1 MDCSLS
7 GFSTHGILQARI
19 LEWVTTSFS
28 RGSVWPRDWTQ
39 VSCIGRQILYHW
51 ATWEIQLVMQIEI
64 TRSEHLRSVHM
75 AKMKK
80 DWQMKCWWKCGATG
94 TFVRCLYEL
103 PTAAQQ
109 YDHKYSS
116 WQWHMLTSH
125 SFSRIEVYLRLGWVL
140 CKVPI
145 KMPTGAVVSHE
156 AWAGQDLC
164 PSSSACWQWRTFSS
178 SWVPEPGV
186 TFPAACG
193 LEAAREV
200 TESRPSHHLS
210 HFLLG
215 RSKSHM
221 PPTLKGR
228 GHTKA

>member
-19 LEWVTTSFS
+19 LEWVTISFS

-145 KMPTGAVVSHE
+145 KMPTGLWSHMRLE
-156 AWAGQDLC
+156 QGRICVQAHLLAGNEEHSVLHGC
-164 PSSSACWQWRTFSS
+164 LNR
-178 SWVPEPGV
+178 G
-186 TFPAACG
+186 
-193 LEAAREV
+193 
-200 TESRPSHHLS
+200 S
-210 HFLLG
+210 HFLL
-215 RSKSHM
+215 
-221 PPTLKGR
+221 PVDLKLPVR
-228 GHTKA
+228 

>member
-1 MDCSLS
+1 
-7 GFSTHGILQARI
+7 
-19 LEWVTTSFS
+19 
-28 RGSVWPRDWTQ
+28 
-39 VSCIGRQILYHW
+39 
-51 ATWEIQLVMQIEI
+51 
-64 TRSEHLRSVHM
+64 
-75 AKMKK
+75 
-80 DWQMKCWWKCGATG
+80 MKCWWKCRAPG
-94 TFVRCLYEL
+94 TSVHCLYEL

-109 YDHKYSS
+109 YDLKCGS

-125 SFSRIEVYLRLGWVL
+125 SFSGIEAHVWLGWVL

-145 KMPTGAVVSHE
+145 KMPTVSVVSHE
-156 AWAGQDLC
+156 AWAGQDLY
-164 PSSSACWQWRTFSS
+164 PSSPACWQWRTFSS

-193 LEAAREV
+193 LEAAHEV
-200 TESRPSHHLS
+200 TQSRPFHHLC

-215 RSKSHM
+215 RSKSHI